1 MGRELF
7 EGAYRKFWDHI
18 ESHES
23 PRYQNNS
30 YEICDLVREAEWRI
44 PFVEMAICGELSE
57 SINTLNSW
65 LRRLAD
71 LKVWAE
77 VLANYGENDAW
88 SLRLHFIE
96 PFVHFCML
104 QPSSTRDRL
113 GQVASNGIHQ
123 ANLSTKPGY
132 KDALDQD
139 KRKPGRF
146 LKRPEVEAQL
156 QRLAKDWSNGDR
168 LLAALQSL
176 DSENYRQQTFNY
188 RNQASHFIAPR
199 LELGEV
205 QFVSRRIVPAR
216 HMVQQ
221 TDGSYR
227 EEEIAGKMAVAYE
240 LFCGIRPLTLAEIIE
255 ANSREYDFAVA
266 ALHAYSDLLREV
278 LAQMPARQEQEGT

>member
-1 MGRELF
+1 MRRESF

-18 ESHES
+18 ESHET

-44 PFVEMAICGELSE
+44 PFVNMMVCGELSE
-57 SINTLNSW
+57 SINGLNAW
-65 LRRLAD
+65 LR
-71 LKVWAE
+71 K
-77 VLANYGENDAW
+77 LANLQVW
-88 SLRLHFIE
+88 SEIISDYDEDEACNLRSHFVE
-96 PFVHFCML
+96 PMVHFCLL

-113 GQVASNGIHQ
+113 GQVATNGIHQ

-146 LKRPEVEAQL
+146 LRRNEVEEQL
-156 QRLAKDWSNGDR
+156 QRLAKDWTNGDR

-176 DSENYRQQTFNY
+176 DSENYRQQTFDY

-205 QFVSRRIVPAR
+205 QFVTRSIVPAT
-216 HMVQQ
+216 HMVQHA
-221 TDGSYR
+221 DGYYR
-227 EEEIAGKMAVAYE
+227 EEEIAGKKAVSYG
-240 LFCGIRPLTLAEIIE
+240 FGGTRPLTLAEIIE
-255 ANSREYDFAVA
+255 VNSREYDFAVA
-266 ALHAYSDLLREV
+266 ALHAYSDLLHEV
-278 LAQMPARQEQEGT
+278 LAQMPARQE